1 MTDQFP
7 EVLPVPRWLT
17 QQLDAAMNPCPF
29 CGNEDPQMYS
39 LGSGSFDLELRY
51 VVQCETCQARGPVAL
66 FSQQAARGWNR
77 ARTTVEGQTDEQ

>member
-7 EVLPVPRWLT
+7 EVLPVPRWLLHGV
-17 QQLDAAMNPCPF
+17 QMNPCPF

-51 VVQCETCQARGPVAL
+51 VVQCEQCLARGPVAL
-66 FSQQAARGWNR
+66 FSRNAAMGWNR
-77 ARTTVEGQTDEQ
+77 AKLEGRNDERS